1 MKQIRIAGTVVL
13 ILFVFLGNIGVNVF
27 VHSCPED
34 GTFTSIIVKS
44 DDHCKDHVEELDA
57 CCSEVEIKDDCCKDE
72 VKIYHVKFDYFDSYD
87 LDVQPFTAIIYEK
100 PAFYISKQCVTNCNH
115 RDYKLRPPPKKPNG
129 QKLLILNQVFR
140 I

>member
-1 MKQIRIAGTVVL
+1 MKQIRIAGTFVL

-34 GTFTSIIVKS
+34 GTFTSIMVKS
-44 DDHCKDHVEELDA
+44 DDHCKDHEEVLDA
-57 CCSEVEIKDDCCKDE
+57 CCSEEEIKDDCCKDE
-72 VKIYHVKFDYFDSYD
+72 VKVYHVKFDYFNSYD
-87 LDVQPFTAIIYEK
+87 LDLQPFTGIVCDK
-100 PAFYISKQCVTNCNH
+100 PELYYASHVVTNIDQKSY
-115 RDYKLRPPPKKPNG
+115 RSRPPPQKASG

>member
-1 MKQIRIAGTVVL
+1 MKQIRIAGTIFL

-57 CCSEVEIKDDCCKDE
+57 CCNEEEIKDDCCKDE
-72 VKIYHVKFDYFDSYD
+72 VKIYHVKFDYFNSYD
-87 LDVQPFTAIIYEK
+87 LDIQPLLAVVCDK
-100 PAFYISKQCVTNCNH
+100 PDFYFGSHIVTNINKKS
-115 RDYKLRPPPKKPNG
+115 YKSRPPPKKPSG
-129 QKLLILNQVFR
+129 QQLLILNQVFR

>member
-1 MKQIRIAGTVVL
+1 MKQIRIAGTVFL

-34 GTFTSIIVKS
+34 GTFTSLIVKS

-57 CCSEVEIKDDCCKDE
+57 CCSEEEIKDDCCKDE
-72 VKIYHVKFDYFDSYD
+72 VKTYHVKFEYFDSYD
-87 LDVQPFTAIIYEK
+87 LDVPFLTFVYDQPLFHFIAEI
-100 PAFYISKQCVTNCNH
+100 VTESEQQS
-115 RDYKLRPPPKKPNG
+115 YKVRPPPKKPSG
-129 QKLLILNQVFR
+129 QKILILNQVFR